1 MAERTPAAHRLDRQ
15 RDVPH
20 QVDAHR
26 RHQPRAGHHLL
37 PDRQPTAGPP
47 EVKREEAAARA
58 EALRLLD
65 YVGLKGK
72 SGIQASALPYGDQ
85 RRLEIARALGSKP
98 RLLLLDEPTAG
109 MNPSETGEM
118 TQLIRSLRDDMGIT
132 VLLIEHEMRVVMG
145 ISDRITVL
153 HYGERLAEGTAA
165 EIQSDQRVIE
175 AYLGRAKAAEVAEAA
190 DAAGATEASA
200 ETAPAAPDDTT
211 DAGTPTAAGE

>member
-1 MAERTPAAHRLDRQ
+1 
-15 RDVPH
+15 
-20 QVDAHR
+20 
-26 RHQPRAGHHLL
+26 
-37 PDRQPTAGPP
+37 
-47 EVKREEAAARA
+47 
-58 EALRLLD
+58 
-65 YVGLKGK
+65 
-72 SGIQASALPYGDQ
+72 
-85 RRLEIARALGSKP
+85 
-98 RLLLLDEPTAG
+98 

-200 ETAPAAPDDTT
+200 EPAPAAPDDTT